1 VLTLAGCASTGVA
14 TKAPASGVRSTWSGR
29 LSLRLDSAPPQ
40 SFSALFDLR
49 GNAQTGELTLTS
61 PIGSTLGLA
70 RWSPGEAVLQN
81 GSDSRRF
88 ESVEALIEAATGA
101 AIPLDA
107 LFGWLD
113 GQDKVVAGWKA
124 NLSQVSTGRIQ
135 ATRNAPQPT
144 ADLRIVFDQP

>member
-1 VLTLAGCASTGVA
+1 M
-14 TKAPASGVRSTWSGR
+14 
-29 LSLRLDSAPPQ
+29 SLRIDSAPPQ

-49 GNAQTGELTLTS
+49 GNAQAGELTLTS

-88 ESVEALIEAATGA
+88 DSVEAMIEAATGA
-101 AIPLDA
+101 AIPMDA

-113 GQDKVVAGWKA
+113 GQDKPVAGWKA
-124 NLSQVSTGRIQ
+124 NLSQVASGSIQ
-135 ATRNAPQPT
+135 ATRSTPQPT
-144 ADLRIVFDQP
+144 AELRILFEQP